1 MPRPPLGGV
10 SLTFI
15 YVAIGLLAGLSGGL
29 LGVGGG
35 FLMVPLQMLLTKVRP
50 VEANATS
57 LAAIVP
63 ISIAAAIVYT
73 PRVDLVFAVLLMVGS
88 AAGAYVGARLSSRI
102 PERGLQVMVAV
113 VLGALGVKELI
124 WP

>member
-1 MPRPPLGGV
+1 V

>member
-1 MPRPPLGGV
+1 MGL
-10 SLTFI
+10 SLT
-15 YVAIGLLAGLSGGL
+15 YVGIGLLAGLSGGL

>member
-102 PERGLQVMVAV
+102 PERGLQVIVAV

>member
-1 MPRPPLGGV
+1 
-10 SLTFI
+10 
-15 YVAIGLLAGLSGGL
+15 
-29 LGVGGG
+29 
-35 FLMVPLQMLLTKVRP
+35 
-50 VEANATS
+50 
-57 LAAIVP
+57 
-63 ISIAAAIVYT
+63 
-73 PRVDLVFAVLLMVGS
+73 MVGS